1 MITYNFYT
9 DEYQTNIGLIKDW
22 PRYPHRGLL
31 LDTAR
36 HFHPVPAVRRLL
48 LSMSFVKFN
57 VFHWHI
63 MDEEAFPYQSNAFPN
78 LWNGS
83 YSRFERYSEADILEI
98 IDFAHD
104 LGIRVVPEFDTP
116 GHAGSWCKG
125 YPQLCIK
132 AKCREPSPHLLD
144 PSKPFTWTLIDGL
157 FKEAAQRFGDKLF
170 HLGSDEV
177 IHDCYAKDGDV
188 QKFVKSEGITGT
200 KGVYGHFVKNTAKI
214 AKKYGKRPI
223 VWNEVYDNF
232 GGELDK
238 DIVVQLW
245 QGKERTVRQKLIDQG
260 FHVIVSYGWYLD
272 HINDKWEDMYHED
285 PRAGV
290 HGNTEQIIGGETC
303 MWSEK
308 IDLSNLLATVWPKA
322 STVAERLWSHKD
334 VRDVQTAKPRYQ
346 HLRCLMIRRGI
357 GAAPTINKQSR
368 QDPPIQNS
376 CLVQ

>member
-1 MITYNFYT
+1 M
-9 DEYQTNIGLIKDW
+9 
-22 PRYPHRGLL
+22 
-31 LDTAR
+31 
-36 HFHPVPAVRRLL
+36 V
-48 LSMSFVKFN
+48 
-57 VFHWHI
+57 
-63 MDEEAFPYQSNAFPN
+63 DEESFPYQSNAFPN

-83 YSRFERYSEADILEI
+83 YSRYERYSETDILEI
-98 IDFAHD
+98 IEYAHD
-104 LGIRVVPEFDTP
+104 LGIRVIPEFDTP

-132 AKCREPSPHLLD
+132 AKCRDPSPHLLD
-144 PSKPFTWTLIDGL
+144 PSKEFTWKLIDGL
-157 FKEAAQRFGDKLF
+157 FKEAADRFGDKLF

-188 QKFVKSEGITGT
+188 QQFVKKEGITGT

-214 AKKYGKRPI
+214 AKKHGKRPI

-232 GGELDK
+232 GDSLDR
-238 DIVVQLW
+238 DIVIQLW
-245 QGKERTVRQKLIDQG
+245 QGKERMVRQKLIDQG
-260 FHVIVSYGWYLD
+260 FNVIVSYGWYLD
-272 HINDKWEDMYHED
+272 HINDKWEDMYNED
-285 PRAGV
+285 PRAGL
-290 HGNTEQIIGGETC
+290 HGDEEKIIGGETC

-308 IDLSNLLATVWPKA
+308 IDLSNLFATVWPKA
-322 STVAERLWSHKD
+322 ATVAERLWSHKD
-334 VRDVQTAKPRYQ
+334 VRDIKTARPRWQ